1 MKKLLLLILLAV
13 SFTSAHADDYGF
25 LAFQMQD
32 GTLQTM
38 TTEELRITF
47 ADGELVATAG
57 TQTLR
62 LPLSDL
68 TKMFFSTDA
77 LTGIESPGIAADI
90 EEGTVY
96 NVQGVRVGRL
106 RQGEKQINGLPQ
118 GIYIVKRGG
127 KAEKVSVR

>member
-13 SFTSAHADDYGF
+13 LFTSARADDYGF
-25 LAFQMQD
+25 LAFQTQD

-38 TTEELRITF
+38 TTEGLRITF

-62 LPLSDL
+62 VPLSDL

-77 LTGIESPGIAADI
+77 PTGIESLGVAADI

-118 GIYIVKRGG
+118 SIYIVKRGG